1 LRAVRCAIAIQQKV
15 ADINARSE
23 TEPLQVG
30 IGINSGEVIAGCLG
44 SDQRMDY
51 TVIGDVVNV
60 AARLESQA
68 LPGQILIGPTTYG
81 AVAETIPCRTVGALT
96 LKGKA
101 AAMEAYE
108 VLYASGAEASKPE
121 AGNLG

>member
-1 LRAVRCAIAIQQKV
+1 
-15 ADINARSE
+15 
-23 TEPLQVG
+23 VG

-68 LPGQILIGPTTYG
+68 LPGQILMGPTTYG

-101 AAMEAYE
+101 AATEAYE
-108 VLYASGAEASKPE
+108 VLYAAKAEAV
-121 AGNLG
+121 